1 MPALV
6 KISPICY
13 NPPMKNLVRLILA
26 NFFLSCFFSLLHVP
40 TAFDIS
46 VLAFPLSLIFTLL
59 MGHLSYN
66 RLVRRNECALLPAII
81 RMLQY
86 EPFVLIASFVI
97 RRSGASGLPFFIDL
111 VCCLIWLS
119 ITVLTFVILHCMGG
133 SRLAKVN
140 SEWAS
145 YMDGL
150 KKPPFKGKSAFK
162 RILIELLEWV
172 DAGVQAVFMIILL
185 NIFLFQLYEIPSE
198 SMVPTFLIKDR
209 VAVFKT
215 LAGPKFPLSDVGLPY
230 LQKYKRGDIVV
241 FRNPHYADDRK
252 SEVKTFMSQ
261 FLYMLTLT
269 FVKTNTDENGE
280 LKADPLVKRITG
292 VPGEQLMLMDGKLY
306 ARTKDSPDFHVVEED
321 STWAAWDLN
330 GQPDGVKSRIQW
342 IPMSKNEVDNTLSV
356 ERRRR
361 ELDLN
366 TVRDECEALA
376 LEFRGY
382 CPDGLG
388 EMEGKPD
395 YDRYEYHFFRDIY
408 ANARKIIE
416 SPSGATWFNAFM
428 TSWEIGMGN
437 LSAYSE
443 ADPSDEFALVGGNLY
458 DDACF
463 RLNLMLK
470 LVAGRLVV
478 RIAALNAAGI
488 SDADMRADAQ
498 VKNLLA
504 DAESLHNYVAH
515 MDQRNMSVF
524 PQGEGNYIPEGC
536 YFMMGDNRYNSLDM
550 RHSYEMSL
558 KTITD
563 WDEYSLCYYSN
574 LDPQYVSYRR
584 ILGKASLRFWP
595 VSRFGKVR

>member
-1 MPALV
+1 ME
-6 KISPICY
+6 
-13 NPPMKNLVRLILA
+13 NLVRLVLV
-26 NFFLSCFFSLLHVP
+26 NFFLACFFSVLHLP

-46 VLAFPLSLIFTLL
+46 ILAFPLALLFTLL
-59 MGHLSYN
+59 TGYLSYS
-66 RLVRRNECALLPAII
+66 RLIKRNEAGLLPTII
-81 RMLQY
+81 RIFQY
-86 EPFVLIASFVI
+86 EPFVLIAAFVL
-97 RRSGASGLPFFIDL
+97 RRSGKAGMPFVIDL
-111 VCCLIWLS
+111 LTCLVWLG
-119 ITVLTFVILHCMGG
+119 LTGLSFAILHCLGG
-133 SRLAKVN
+133 KKLAAVSK
-140 SEWAS
+140 EWAF
-145 YMDGL
+145 YLDGL
-150 KKPPFKGKSAFK
+150 KKPPFKGSTAPK
-162 RILIELLEWV
+162 RFLIELLEWV

-252 SEVKTFMSQ
+252 SEVKTFLSQ
-261 FLYMLTLT
+261 FLSMVTLT

-306 ARTKDSPDFHVVEED
+306 ARTKDSPDFHVVEDD
-321 STWAAWDLN
+321 SSWAAWDLN

-342 IPMSKNEVDNTLSV
+342 LPMSRGEVENTLSV

-361 ELDLN
+361 ELDLEA
-366 TVRDECEALA
+366 VRDECDALA
-376 LEFRGY
+376 LEFRSY
-382 CPDGLG
+382 CPEGAREGGWGLEFG
-388 EMEGKPD
+388 SLFTD

-408 ANARKIIE
+408 DNALKIIE
-416 SPSGATWFNAFM
+416 SPSGAAWFEAFM
-428 TSWEIGMGN
+428 TSWESGMRN
-437 LSAYSE
+437 LSSYSE
-443 ADPSDEFALVGGNLY
+443 ADPSDEEALIGENLY
-458 DDACF
+458 DDSCF

-470 LVAGRLVV
+470 LAVGRLVV
-478 RIAALNAAGI
+478 RIASLDASGMGAA
-488 SDADMRADAQ
+488 DVRADAQ
-498 VKNLLA
+498 VKNMLA

-515 MDQRNMSVF
+515 MDQRNMGVF

-536 YFMMGDNRYNSLDM
+536 YFMMGDNRYYSLDM

-574 LDPQYVSYRR
+574 LEPQYVSYRR

-595 VSRFGKVR
+595 VTRFGKVR